1 MKKSIITGITM
12 GEPAGIS
19 SEITLKI
26 WKNYRRKIEP
36 FIFFGDPDHLVK
48 TCVKLKM
55 KIPIKIIKNINE
67 SVNVFKN
74 YLPVYKIKLSQ
85 KVNFG
90 SPSIKNARKVLKSID
105 KVVNFAYKR
114 EISSVVT
121 NPVEK
126 NIIKKKSKNFN
137 GHTFYIAKLL
147 KVKKP
152 IMLLKSPKIS
162 VVPITQHLSLRNAL
176 KAINKK
182 VIISIAETT
191 NKYLKIFFGKKT
203 PKIAVASLNP
213 HAGDDGIFG
222 NEEKKIIIPAIKK
235 IRKMNIDAYGP
246 YPADTI
252 FNNKFSKQFDVI
264 ICMYHDQA
272 TIPIKTIDFDNGVNI
287 TLGLPIIRTS
297 PDHGTA
303 LDIAG
308 SGKASE
314 KSLYASIKMSQD
326 IARKRKL
333 WIQ

>member
-1 MKKSIITGITM
+1 MKKIITGITM

-26 WKNYRRKIEP
+26 WKNYRKTIDP
-36 FIFFGDPDHLVK
+36 FIFFGDPDHLIK
-48 TCVKLKM
+48 TCSKLKLQ
-55 KIPIKIIKNINE
+55 IPIKIIENISE
-67 SVNVFKN
+67 SINAFKN
-74 YLPVYKIKLSQ
+74 YLPVYKIKLGQ

-90 SPSIKNARKVLKSID
+90 NPSTKNTSKVLRSID
-105 KVVNFAYKR
+105 TVVKFAYKKK
-114 EISSVVT
+114 ISSIVT

-162 VVPITQHLSLRNAL
+162 VVPITQHLSLNNAL
-176 KAINKK
+176 KAINKN
-182 VIISIAETT
+182 VIVSTTETT
-191 NKYLKIFFGKKT
+191 NKYLKIFFGKKK

-213 HAGDDGIFG
+213 HAGDGGIFG
-222 NEEKKIIIPAIKK
+222 DEEKKIILPAIKK
-235 IRKMNIDAYGP
+235 IRKKNIDAFGP

-252 FNNKFSKQFDVI
+252 FNRKFSKKFDVI
-264 ICMYHDQA
+264 ICMYHDKA

-287 TLGLPIIRTS
+287 TLGIPIVRTS

-308 SGKASE
+308 TGKASE
-314 KSLYASIKMSQD
+314 KSLYASIKMSQY

>member
-1 MKKSIITGITM
+1 MKKRIITGITM

-19 SEITLKI
+19 SEITLKT
-26 WKNYRRKIEP
+26 WKNYRKKIDP
-36 FIFFGDPDHLVK
+36 FIFFGDPDHLTK
-48 TCVKLKM
+48 TCSKLKLR
-55 KIPIKIIKNINE
+55 IPIKIIKNIHE
-67 SVNVFKN
+67 SLNTFKN
-74 YLPVYKIKLSQ
+74 YLPVYKIELNQ

-90 SPSIKNARKVLKSID
+90 SPSIKNIGKVLKSID
-105 KVVNFAYKR
+105 KVVNFAYKK
-114 EISSVVT
+114 ELSSVVT

-126 NIIKKKSKNFN
+126 NILKKKSKNFN

-162 VVPITQHLSLRNAL
+162 VVPITQHLSLSDAL
-176 KAINKK
+176 KAINKNLI
-182 VIISIAETT
+182 VSTTETT
-191 NKYLKIFFGKKT
+191 NKYLKIFFGKKN

-213 HAGDDGIFG
+213 HAGDHGIFG

-235 IRKMNIDAYGP
+235 IRKMNIDAFGP
-246 YPADTI
+246 YSADTI
-252 FNNKFSKQFDVI
+252 FNRKFSKKFDVI

-287 TLGLPIIRTS
+287 TLGLPIVRTS

-308 SGKASE
+308 LGKASE